1 MITPQIVDNIIAY
14 KRAVVDT
21 TTAEIRND
29 WDEIK
34 SCREEE
40 NIRLDG
46 LFAVIRI
53 AINDAASQ
61 DPYSPEAIN
70 GDVNQAPEP
79 APQPRVA
86 HADFDTG
93 LMATLRNL
101 KHLAQ
106 SEPPKPTVLDKLK
119 ADPDVAPVFEHL
131 PPPLPEED

>member
-1 MITPQIVDNIIAY
+1 MIPHMVIDNIVAY
-14 KRAVVDT
+14 KRAIEAT
-21 TTAEIRND
+21 TTAQVHQD
-29 WDEIK
+29 WDELRHCAEDEQLK
-34 SCREEE
+34 
-40 NIRLDG
+40 LDG
-46 LFAVIRI
+46 LLAVINI
-53 AINDAASQ
+53 ALAEAAQ
-61 DPYSPEAIN
+61 AAPSPVTVDTEIE
-70 GDVNQAPEP
+70 QAPEP
-79 APQPRVA
+79 PPQPRVA